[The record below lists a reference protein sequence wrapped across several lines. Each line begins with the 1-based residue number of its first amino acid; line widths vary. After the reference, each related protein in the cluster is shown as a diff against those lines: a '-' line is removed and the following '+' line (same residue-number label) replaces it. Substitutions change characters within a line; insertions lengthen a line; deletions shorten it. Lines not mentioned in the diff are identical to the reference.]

1 MPMVFF
7 SKVGCSP
14 LGLSAQAQAD
24 RRLIQWMDK
33 RASGGGAVVFDR
45 IPASPPLHPHLIPT
59 TMAARARCRRA
70 LGGAAL
76 LRSVAREVEAGWAP
90 GA

>member
-1 MPMVFF
+1 M
-7 SKVGCSP
+7 
-14 LGLSAQAQAD
+14 
-24 RRLIQWMDK
+24 
-33 RASGGGAVVFDR
+33 FDR

-59 TMAARARCRRA
+59 TVAARARRRRA

-76 LRSVAREVEAGWAP
+76 LRSVAREVEAGRVP